1 VDEGNQEYGHPTMRG
16 VTGGY
21 PRSMYRCCGYTD
33 EELRRPLIGVVTAFF
48 EAHPGSRALME
59 QVAAVKAG
67 PGWGEER
74 RSNFTPVDLDE
85 AGGVRA
91 VLKELSPHLDLSV
104 PWVTG
109 QTLGE

>member
-1 VDEGNQEYGHPTMRG
+1 MRG

-67 PGWGEER
+67 
-74 RSNFTPVDLDE
+74 V
-85 AGGVRA
+85 
-91 VLKELSPHLDLSV
+91 
-104 PWVTG
+104 
-109 QTLGE
+109 